1 MTNQNSPPPIGRLLK
16 ENNLVTEEH
25 IQFALVEQ
33 KATGELMGEC
43 LMRLGLV
50 TDTQLARVLADQAGI
65 SFIDL
70 SAFIPDKDVL
80 AMIPA
85 NMARQ
90 KQVLPLWQKEGKL
103 HVAVPD
109 PYDQSPAEAVF
120 RYAGVAPVLHV
131 GAATQLRKLIERFY
145 YLLENPI
152 EDRINEV
159 TSSLKINPAAEVDVD
174 ALTTHL
180 LAEAI
185 SVRATD
191 VHISPSDI
199 SSRINFRIDGVMRL
213 AHVLSSSIH
222 SRLVTNI
229 KVKSG
234 MDISEKRKPQDGRMH
249 FEFLGDEFDIRVS
262 SVRSSSG
269 ENVVMRLLGAGS
281 AAVVMG
287 DIGFEG
293 DQYRLI
299 KSLLSK
305 PNGIFLVTGPTGSGK
320 TTTLYAALRAQDVI
334 HKNIVSV
341 EDPIEIEFNMIRQ
354 TQVNSKAGYTFASAI
369 KTFLRQDPDVILVG
383 EIRDEETAVMAT
395 RAALTGHLV
404 LSTLHANSA
413 AGALARLNDLGI
425 SRYLMS
431 TALVGIMAQR
441 LFRKLCV
448 RCRERYEPSPQE
460 RDALNLPEDGTYY
473 RAAGCRDCGNTGYLG
488 RMAVAEVLPV
498 TGIIN
503 ELIASDASIVE
514 IETAAREDGFYDM
527 QEAGRR
533 KVIAG
538 ETSVE
543 EFVRVLG

>member
-1 MTNQNSPPPIGRLLK
+1 MNQNSPPPIGKLLK
-16 ENNLVTEEH
+16 ENKLITEEH

-33 KATGELMGEC
+33 KATGERMGEC

-50 TDTQLARVLADQAGI
+50 TDSQLAKVLASQAGI
-65 SFIDL
+65 PFIDL
-70 SAFIPDKDVL
+70 SAFMPDTEIL

-90 KQVLPLWQKEGKL
+90 KQVLPLWQKDGKL
-103 HVAVPD
+103 HIAVPD
-109 PYDQSPAEAVF
+109 PYDHSPAEAVF
-120 RYAGVAPVLHV
+120 RFTGVTPKIHV
-131 GAATQLRKLIERFY
+131 GAANQLRKLIERFY
-145 YLLENPI
+145 YLLEHPI
-152 EDRINEV
+152 EERIDEV
-159 TSSLKINPAAEVDVD
+159 TANLKANPSADVDVD
-174 ALTTHL
+174 TLITHL

-185 SVRATD
+185 SLRATD
-191 VHISPSDI
+191 VHISPSEI

-213 AHVLSSSIH
+213 AHVLSASIH
-222 SRLVTNI
+222 PRIVANI
-229 KVKSG
+229 KVRAG
-234 MDISEKRKPQDGRMH
+234 MDISEKRKPQDGRMR

-262 SVRSSSG
+262 TVRSSSG

-281 AAVVMG
+281 SSVVLG

-299 KSLLSK
+299 KNLLSK
-305 PNGIFLVTGPTGSGK
+305 PYGIFLVTGPTGSGK

-334 HKNIVSV
+334 QKNIVTI
-341 EDPIEIEFNMIRQ
+341 EDPIEIEFSMIRQ
-354 TQVNSKAGYTFASAI
+354 TQVNFKAGYTFASAI
-369 KTFLRQDPDVILVG
+369 RTFLRQDPDVILVG

-413 AGALARLNDLGI
+413 AGALARLSDLGI

-431 TALVGIMAQR
+431 TALTGVMAQR

-448 RCRERYEPSPQE
+448 RCRQQYEPSLKE
-460 RDALNLPEDGTYY
+460 RKALNLPDDGTYF
-473 RAAGCRDCGNTGYLG
+473 RAVGCKDCSNTGYLG
-488 RMAVAEVLPV
+488 RMAVAEVLPLS
-498 TGIIN
+498 GKIS
-503 ELIASDASIVE
+503 ELIAADASIHE
-514 IETAAREDGFYDM
+514 IEKEARREGFYDLY
-527 QEAGRR
+527 EAGRR

-538 ETSVE
+538 ETSID

>member
-1 MTNQNSPPPIGRLLK
+1 MKQNSPPPIGRLLK

-50 TDTQLARVLADQAGI
+50 TDTQLARVLAAQADI
-65 SFIDL
+65 PFIDL
-70 SAFIPDKDVL
+70 SAFIPDREVL

-109 PYDQSPAEAVF
+109 PYDPSPGEAVF
-120 RYAGVAPVLHV
+120 RYTGVAPVLHV
-131 GAATQLRKLIERFY
+131 GAATQLKKLIERFY
-145 YLLENPI
+145 YLLENPVD
-152 EDRINEV
+152 ERINEV
-159 TSSLKINPAAEVDVD
+159 TAKLKANPSADVDVD

-191 VHISPSDI
+191 VHVSPSEI

-222 SRLVTNI
+222 PRLVSNI

-234 MDISEKRKPQDGRMH
+234 MDISEKRKPQDGRMR

-269 ENVVMRLLGAGS
+269 ENIVMRLLGAGS
-281 AAVVMG
+281 SAVVMG

-299 KSLLSK
+299 KNLLSK

-334 HKNIVSV
+334 QKNIVTV
-341 EDPIEIEFNMIRQ
+341 EDPVEIEFSMIRQ
-354 TQVNSKAGYTFASAI
+354 TQVNLQAGYTFASAVR
-369 KTFLRQDPDVILVG
+369 TFLRQDPDVILVG
-383 EIRDEETAVMAT
+383 EIRDEETAVMAV

-413 AGALARLNDLGI
+413 TGALARLNDLGI
-425 SRYLMS
+425 SPYLMS
-431 TALVGIMAQR
+431 TALVGVMAQR

-448 RCRERYEPSPQE
+448 RCREEYHPSQQE
-460 RDALNLPEDGTYY
+460 MDALNLPEDGTYY
-473 RAAGCRDCGNTGYLG
+473 RAAGCRDCGGTGYLG
-488 RMAVAEVLPV
+488 RTAVAEVLPV
-498 TGIIN
+498 SERIK
-503 ELIASDASIVE
+503 ELISSDASVQE
-514 IETAAREDGFYDM
+514 IESAAKEEGFYDL
-527 QEAGRR
+527 QEAGRK
-533 KVIAG
+533 KVVDG
-538 ETSVE
+538 VTSVE

>member
-1 MTNQNSPPPIGRLLK
+1 MKQNSPPPIGRLLK

-50 TDTQLARVLADQAGI
+50 TDTQLARVLAAQADI
-65 SFIDL
+65 PFIDL
-70 SAFIPDKDVL
+70 SAFIPDREVL

-109 PYDQSPAEAVF
+109 PYDPSPGEAVF
-120 RYAGVAPVLHV
+120 RYTGVAPVIHV
-131 GAATQLRKLIERFY
+131 GAATQLKKLIERFY
-145 YLLENPI
+145 YLLENPVD
-152 EDRINEV
+152 ERINEV
-159 TSSLKINPAAEVDVD
+159 TAKLKANPSAEVDVD

-191 VHISPSDI
+191 VHVSPSEI

-222 SRLVTNI
+222 PRLVSNI

-269 ENVVMRLLGAGS
+269 ENIVMRLLGAGS
-281 AAVVMG
+281 SAMVMG

-299 KSLLSK
+299 KNLLSK

-334 HKNIVSV
+334 QKNIVTV
-341 EDPIEIEFNMIRQ
+341 EDPVEIEFSMIRQ
-354 TQVNSKAGYTFASAI
+354 TQVNLQAGYTFASAVR
-369 KTFLRQDPDVILVG
+369 TFLRQDPDVILVG
-383 EIRDEETAVMAT
+383 EIRDEETAVMAV

-413 AGALARLNDLGI
+413 TGALARLNDLGV
-425 SRYLMS
+425 SPYLMS
-431 TALVGIMAQR
+431 TALVGVMAQR

-448 RCRERYEPSPQE
+448 RCREQYHPPQHE
-460 RDALNLPEDGTYY
+460 MDALNLPADGTYY
-473 RAAGCRDCGNTGYLG
+473 RAAGCRDCGGTGYLG
-488 RMAVAEVLPV
+488 RTAVAEVLPV
-498 TGIIN
+498 SESIK
-503 ELIASDASIVE
+503 ELISSDASVQE
-514 IETAAREDGFYDM
+514 IESAAKKEGFYDL
-527 QEAGRR
+527 QEAGRK
-533 KVIAG
+533 KVVDG
-538 ETSVE
+538 VTSVE

>member
-1 MTNQNSPPPIGRLLK
+1 MKQNSPPPIGRLLK

-50 TDTQLARVLADQAGI
+50 TDTQLARVLAAQADI
-65 SFIDL
+65 PFIDL
-70 SAFIPDKDVL
+70 SAFIPDREVL

-109 PYDQSPAEAVF
+109 PYDPSPGEAVF
-120 RYAGVAPVLHV
+120 RYTGVAPVLHV
-131 GAATQLRKLIERFY
+131 GAATQLKKLIERFY
-145 YLLENPI
+145 YLLENPVD
-152 EDRINEV
+152 ERINEV
-159 TSSLKINPAAEVDVD
+159 TAKLKANPSAEVDVD

-191 VHISPSDI
+191 VHVSPSEI

-222 SRLVTNI
+222 PRLVSNI

-234 MDISEKRKPQDGRMH
+234 MDISEKRKPQDGRMR

-269 ENVVMRLLGAGS
+269 ENIVMRLLGAGS
-281 AAVVMG
+281 SAVVMG

-299 KSLLSK
+299 KNLLSK

-334 HKNIVSV
+334 QKNIVTV
-341 EDPIEIEFNMIRQ
+341 EDPVEIEFSMIRQ
-354 TQVNSKAGYTFASAI
+354 TQVNLQAGYTFASAVR
-369 KTFLRQDPDVILVG
+369 TFLRQDPDVILVG
-383 EIRDEETAVMAT
+383 EIRDEETAVMAV

-413 AGALARLNDLGI
+413 TGALARLNDLGV
-425 SRYLMS
+425 SPYLMS
-431 TALVGIMAQR
+431 TALVGVMAQR

-448 RCRERYEPSPQE
+448 RCREEYHPSQQE
-460 RDALNLPEDGTYY
+460 MDALNLPEDGTYY
-473 RAAGCRDCGNTGYLG
+473 RAAGCRDCGGTGYLG
-488 RMAVAEVLPV
+488 RTAVAEVLPV
-498 TGIIN
+498 SESIK
-503 ELIASDASIVE
+503 ELISSDASIQE
-514 IETAAREDGFYDM
+514 IESAAKEEGFYDI
-527 QEAGRR
+527 QEAGRK
-533 KVIAG
+533 KVVDG
-538 ETSVE
+538 VTSLE